1 MKLQEFIQRYDG
13 RLTESDQRLVVAL
26 FANPAE
32 SAFLSATELASR
44 AGVHAT
50 TAVRLAKKLGFDGYT
65 DLQQRLREERV
76 DAHDLAERVRLR
88 LDKMSDGAIMAAL
101 IESEVRA
108 LRQIPE
114 HIPQEQIDKAAEAI
128 IGASRIV
135 LYGRGHSTALVD
147 LMGRRLRRSGL
158 NTIQITHVGWETG
171 ERLLEFG
178 RGDALLGFAFRWPH
192 KGLSKLLEHAGDVGA
207 TSILISDLIGPTI
220 RPVPDIVL
228 AASRGS
234 LGESQSLTVP
244 MAICNAIIL
253 VIAQLDGGKSVES
266 LARLAEIRQYFLE

>member
-50 TAVRLAKKLGFDGYT
+50 TAVRLAKKLGFDGYS

-76 DAHDLAERVRLR
+76 EAHDAAERVRLR
-88 LDKMSDGAIMAAL
+88 LDKMSDGAIMPAL

-114 HIPQEQIDKAAEAI
+114 HISPEQIDKAAEAL

-135 LYGRGHSTALVD
+135 LYGIGHATALVD
-147 LMGRRLRRSGL
+147 LMGRRLHRSGL
-158 NTIQITHVGWETG
+158 NTTRITHVGWETG
-171 ERLLEFG
+171 EKLVDVG
-178 RGDALLGFAFRWPH
+178 AGDVFLAFAFRWPH
-192 KGLSKLLEHAGDVGA
+192 KGLSKLLDYAGNIGA

-228 AASRGS
+228 AASRGP

-253 VIAQLDGGKSVES
+253 IVAQLDGGKSVES
-266 LARLAEIRQYFLE
+266 LARLSEIRQNFLE

>member
-1 MKLQEFIQRYDG
+1 
-13 RLTESDQRLVVAL
+13 
-26 FANPAE
+26 
-32 SAFLSATELASR
+32 
-44 AGVHAT
+44 
-50 TAVRLAKKLGFDGYT
+50 
-65 DLQQRLREERV
+65 
-76 DAHDLAERVRLR
+76 
-88 LDKMSDGAIMAAL
+88 
-101 IESEVRA
+101 
-108 LRQIPE
+108 
-114 HIPQEQIDKAAEAI
+114 
-128 IGASRIV
+128 SRIV

-171 ERLLEFG
+171 EKLIDVG
-178 RGDALLGFAFRWPH
+178 RGDVFLAFAFRWPH
-192 KGLSKLLEHAGDVGA
+192 KGLSKLLEHAGNVGA

-266 LARLAEIRQYFLE
+266 LARLAEIRQHFLE